1 MDVDK
6 LREELL
12 KKEVYSKGDFLKE
25 VELKRKNREEA
36 KLKII
41 KKINEN
47 TVPLKM
53 DKSISLEPL
62 PKIEK
67 KPSKVAVPNLKIIK
81 PKHDKKLSKQSNIQQ
96 DTQEKLSYTLQLN
109 KISHNQLANYRKRKI
124 NSEASII
131 NYKLNTLNP
140 QLTKSYIIIV
150 AALIILIVIVFIFI

>member
-41 KKINEN
+41 KKINEDA
-47 TVPLKM
+47 VPIQM

-62 PKIEK
+62 PKVEK
-67 KPSKVAVPNLKIIK
+67 KTNTKIKTPELKIIK
-81 PKHDKKLSKQSNIQQ
+81 PKSNQEPTKHSNIQHN
-96 DTQEKLSYTLQLN
+96 QEKLSYTLQLN
-109 KISHNQLANYRKRKI
+109 KISHNQLANYRKRKM
-124 NSEASII
+124 NSEVSII

-140 QLTKSYIIIV
+140 QLTKSYIIII
-150 AALIILIVIVFIFI
+150 AALIILIIIAFIFI